1 MGMSVQSGGG
11 RGGEPTPD
19 INITPL
25 VDVVLVLLII
35 FMVIA
40 PMLTPDLDV
49 SLPSEPSDHEPPP
62 DGDPIVVEVTAS
74 GAFEIA
80 GQPVAREAATATL
93 RGLLDSASDRV
104 VFVRVHDDAMFR
116 DAIAAMDVARG
127 AGAEQVGTVLDRPA
141 AVSQSAGETN

>member
-1 MGMSVQSGGG
+1 MGMSMQSGGG
-11 RGGEPTPD
+11 RRGEPTPD

-49 SLPSEPSDHEPPP
+49 TLPSEPTDHGPPP
-62 DGDPIVVEVTAS
+62 DANPIVVEVTES
-74 GAFEIA
+74 GALEID
-80 GQPVAREAATATL
+80 GQPVAREAATSTL
-93 RGLLDSASDRV
+93 RGLLGAAREKT

-116 DAIAAMDVARG
+116 DAIAAMDIARG

-141 AVSQSAGETN
+141 AVAGDTH